1 MKHKKARRLLFQY
14 LLKTL
19 PLGKQK
25 KVGSHL
31 ETCEICRKEYEH
43 LKLIS
48 AQAKAAATFELSDT
62 VLEAA
67 KRSMQEEYSK
77 SFVPGTEEPKDIGKR
92 FRFRDMSDRFMAGL
106 RWILQ
111 PAVLTSLLLL
121 ISLIIYGI
129 TMMENNGLVAFNFPF
144 TLFRS
149 VEIY

>member
-1 MKHKKARRLLFQY
+1 MKHKKAKRLLFQY

-19 PLGKQK
+19 PPGKQK
-25 KVGSHL
+25 KIESHL

-48 AQAKAAATFELSDT
+48 AQAKAAAKFELSDR

-67 KRSMQEEYSK
+67 KLSMQEEYSK
-77 SFVPGTEEPKDIGKR
+77 TFVPGVEEPKDIGKQ
-92 FRFRDMSDRFMAGL
+92 FGFRDMTERFMARL
-106 RWILQ
+106 RWMLQ
-111 PAVLTSLLLL
+111 PAVLASLLLL

-129 TMMENNGLVAFNFPF
+129 TMLENNGPVAFNLPF

-149 VEIY
+149 AEIY